1 MNATTA
7 RRSVETARTLLFVPG
22 SRPDRFG
29 KAVAAGADE
38 VILDLEDAVS
48 GPDKPAARQWV
59 RGWLHGTGAAAVR
72 INAGPEQADDLAALA
87 GVPGL
92 TAVVVAKAE
101 DPDVLQ
107 MVGDRLGV
115 PVLAL
120 IESARGVARARE
132 VAAAPAVARLAIGTV
147 DLALDLD
154 AEEAWEPLLSARAE
168 LVVAS
173 RLAGLPGPVDGVSAG
188 LDDEREV
195 FTATE
200 RARALGFTGKLCVH
214 PRQIPPA
221 HRALR
226 PSADRVA
233 WATQVLGATDAGSSA
248 GRVGTEMVDLPVR
261 LRAERILAAHRAALG
276 GADGD

>member
-1 MNATTA
+1 MNTTGT
-7 RRSVETARTLLFVPG
+7 RRPVETARTLLFVPG

-48 GPDKPAARQWV
+48 GPEKPAARQWV
-59 RGWLHGTGAAAVR
+59 RDWLRGTGAAAVR
-72 INAGPEQADDLAALA
+72 INAGPEQADDLSALA

-107 MVGDRLGV
+107 LVGDRLGV

-147 DLALDLD
+147 DLALDLG

-168 LVVAS
+168 LVIAS
-173 RLAGLPGPVDGVSAG
+173 RLAGLSGPVDGVSAG

-214 PRQIPPA
+214 PRQIPPV

-233 WATQVLGATDAGSSA
+233 WARQVLAATDTGSSA
-248 GRVGTEMVDLPVR
+248 ARVGAEMVDLPVR
-261 LRAERILAAHRAALG
+261 LRAERILAAHRAAVG
-276 GADGD
+276 EAR

>member
-29 KAVAAGADE
+29 RAVAAGADE
-38 VILDLEDAVS
+38 VILDLEDAIS

-59 RGWLHGTGAAAVR
+59 RDWLCGTGAAAVR
-72 INAGPEQADDLAALA
+72 INAGREQADDLTALA

-92 TAVVVAKAE
+92 TAVLVAKAE

-147 DLALDLD
+147 DLALDLG

-168 LVVAS
+168 LVLAS

-195 FTATE
+195 STATE

-214 PRQIPPA
+214 PRQVSPV

-233 WATQVLGATDAGSSA
+233 WATRVLAATDAGSSA
-248 GRVGTEMVDLPVR
+248 GRVGAEMVDLPVR
-261 LRAERILAAHRAALG
+261 LRAERILAAHRAAPDE
-276 GADGD
+276 AAGD